1 MTGKEESRSDI
12 GIEDLI
18 SRILSYNPSSDVEMI
33 RKAYSFAEETHR
45 GRVRNSGDP
54 YITHCLATAEILA
67 ELEMDD
73 LTISAAIL
81 HDTMED
87 GGVRKEEIE
96 ERFGAKIAD
105 LVDGVTVIG
114 SLGLRTE
121 WERQVEEWRKM
132 LLAMAKDVRVI
143 LIKLADRL
151 HNMRTLQYLEE
162 DKRRRIAQETLD
174 IYAPLA
180 GRLGIWKLKW
190 ELEDLAFRYLK
201 PKEYYELAR
210 RVASKRKEREEYVEK
225 VKEMVREKLKEAGIS
240 AEVQGRAKHLFS
252 IYQKMLRQGRD
263 FDEIHDLIGIR
274 ILTEKESTCYTILSL
289 VHSLWIPIPGTLD
302 DYIARPKGNNYRSL
316 HTTVIGPAGRP
327 LEVQIRT
334 YEMHRDAETG
344 IAAHWRY
351 KERGRKGED
360 EKRIAW
366 LRQLLEWLRELKNP
380 REFMESLKDDIIPD
394 RVYVF
399 TPKGEIKELPVGSTP
414 IDFAYAVH
422 TEIGHRCVAARVN
435 GAMVPLRYE
444 LKNGDIVEIITS
456 PHSRGPSRDWLKIV
470 KTARAR
476 AKIRQWFRMMEYE
489 ENVAR
494 GREALEKELSRVGM
508 SLAILQKEGK
518 LDSAAGE
525 LGFKEVDDL
534 FAAIGFQE
542 ISARQ
547 VLTKIVP
554 IEEIRVRRREKKGSG
569 PGVRIDGLDCL
580 SVRLARCC
588 SPIPYDRIVGIVTK
602 VKGITIHRDICP
614 NARIAWARKVE
625 AEWNPVDGEYYDVII
640 EADAY
645 DRAKLLENILNA
657 ISNTRTS
664 IKEARAKAVGNG
676 MTVSR
681 FTISVRDEKQLQ
693 EVMAKI
699 KGVKGVTDVRRY
711 IPGEAKAT

>member
-1 MTGKEESRSDI
+1 MTGKEEGRSDI

-18 SRILSYNPSSDVEMI
+18 SRILGYNPNSDVEMI
-33 RKAYSFAEETHR
+33 RRAYSFAEETHR
-45 GRVRNSGDP
+45 GRMRNSGDP

-96 ERFGAKIAD
+96 ERFGAKIAE

-180 GRLGIWKLKW
+180 GRLGIWRLKW

-210 RVASKRKEREEYVEK
+210 RVASKRREREEYVER
-225 VKEMVREKLKEAGIS
+225 VKEMVREKLREAGIS

-274 ILTEKESTCYTILSL
+274 ILTEEESTCYTILSL

-422 TEIGHRCVAARVN
+422 TEIGHRCVAAKVN

-476 AKIRQWFRMMEYE
+476 TKIRQWFRMMEYE

-508 SLAILQKEGK
+508 SLAALQKEGK
-518 LDSAAGE
+518 LDLAAGE

-554 IEEIRVRRREKKGSG
+554 VEEIRVGRRERKGSG
-569 PGVRIDGLDCL
+569 PGVRVDGLDCL

-588 SPIPYDRIVGIVTK
+588 SPIPYDKIVGIVTK

-614 NARIAWARKVE
+614 NARVAWARKVD

-657 ISNTRTS
+657 ISDTRTT
-664 IKEARAKAVGNG
+664 IKEARAKALGNG
-676 MTVSR
+676 ITVSR
-681 FTISVRDEKQLQ
+681 FTISVRDDKQLQ

-699 KGVKGVTDVRRY
+699 KRVRGVTDVRRY